1 MVQVRDTEPTVRD
14 TEPTVRNKPT
24 VRDTEPTVRNKPT
37 VGNTEPTLKRRFIKN
52 NFFDIYDLNLAW
64 QFTYD
69 KMILFREVFHKVEQ
83 YTYSI
88 HNIFQS
94 FIIFFD
100 LVEKF
105 TAHSSP

>member
-1 MVQVRDTEPTVRD
+1 MVQIGDTEPTVENKY
-14 TEPTVRNKPT
+14 TESTIRNI
-24 VRDTEPTVRNKPT
+24 ELM
-37 VGNTEPTLKRRFIKN
+37 LKRHFIKN
-52 NFFDIYDLNLAW
+52 KFFDIYDLNLAW

-69 KMILFREVFHKVEQ
+69 KMILFRKVFHKVEQ
-83 YTYSI
+83 YIYSI

-105 TAHSSP
+105 TVRSSP